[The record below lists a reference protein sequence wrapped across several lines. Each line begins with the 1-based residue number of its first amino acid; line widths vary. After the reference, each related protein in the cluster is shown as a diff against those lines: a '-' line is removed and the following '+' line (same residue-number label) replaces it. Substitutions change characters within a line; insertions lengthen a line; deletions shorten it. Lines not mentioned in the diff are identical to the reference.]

1 MKSAERT
8 TPGGSARRSGAL
20 AIGLTLV
27 GVLALIAVLG
37 LLAGCAHQTTGVA
50 SVGTNTGPATAPG
63 SPATSPATARSTA
76 ARATPSPAPVTV
88 TAAPVTTT
96 VPPSTVT
103 ATATSVLAV
112 PVPVNP
118 APAGRLPGDL
128 GLAQPIS
135 SPSCDGLGILVL
147 KSATTPGAYAAEV
160 ADALAATPGSSY
172 LRTDVTC
179 PSLTPATPS
188 GDPIYAVYV
197 PAGYS
202 RTDVC
207 RALEDAPSGAYG
219 RWLSWTVSP
228 DHTIDC

>member
-1 MKSAERT
+1 MTKART
-8 TPGGSARRSGAL
+8 ASGSARRSGAL
-20 AIGLTLV
+20 AVGLVLV

-37 LLAGCAHQTTGVA
+37 LLSGCAHQTTGVA
-50 SVGTNTGPATAPG
+50 SVGTNTGPATAPS
-63 SPATSPATARSTA
+63 SPPTSATARSTA
-76 ARATPSPAPVTV
+76 VRATPSPDPVTV

-112 PVPVNP
+112 PSPVNP

-135 SPSCDGLGILVL
+135 SPACDGLGILVL

-160 ADALAATPGSSY
+160 ADALAATAGSSY

-179 PSLTPATPS
+179 PSLTSATPS

-202 RTDVC
+202 RADVC
-207 RALEDAPSGAYG
+207 GALEDAPSGAYG
-219 RWLSWTVSP
+219 RWLSWTESP